1 MSRYLP
7 AIAALLLTVFCAL
20 AISRAGSGARV
31 APSGGGAMVGYRDPT
46 TGEFG
51 LPPADVAAQL
61 NGAAVQRAARPV
73 ERPGNTAGGG
83 VLLDG
88 GPILGMTATVGPDGQ
103 VSAHCG
109 SQP

>member
-7 AIAALLLTVFCAL
+7 AVAALVLTVVCAIAL
-20 AISRAGSGARV
+20 SRTGSSQPA
-31 APSGGGAMVGYRDPT
+31 APGTVGMVGYRDPA

-73 ERPGNTAGGG
+73 ERAGTTAAGG

-88 GPILGMTATVGPDGQ
+88 GPIMGMVATVDANGQ
-103 VSAHCG
+103 VKAHCG
-109 SQP
+109 SQQ

>member
-1 MSRYLP
+1 MSRHLA
-7 AIAALLLTVFCAL
+7 AIAALVLTVCCAL
-20 AISRAGSGARV
+20 AMSRGGERVAPAGSGA
-31 APSGGGAMVGYRDPT
+31 MMGYRDPV

-51 LPPADVAAQL
+51 MPPADVAAQL

-88 GPILGMTATVGPDGQ
+88 GPVLGMTATVGPDGQ

-109 SQP
+109 NQQ